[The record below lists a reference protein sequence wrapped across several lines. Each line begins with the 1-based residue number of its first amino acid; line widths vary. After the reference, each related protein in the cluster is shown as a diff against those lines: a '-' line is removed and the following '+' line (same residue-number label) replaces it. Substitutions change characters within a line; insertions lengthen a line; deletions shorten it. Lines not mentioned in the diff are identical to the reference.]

1 MNNIDLLSS
10 INLFPIGPIPQNRN
24 ELLSKVEVISFLSRY
39 QGQFSAIENI
49 DEREQSV
56 RTFLSKVVELEDEEE
71 IPSLEQAEKN
81 LNLSFGFLKDFG
93 KVQYVKESNL
103 EFDRTYDLIASN
115 LGLLNKEPIKLK

>member
-10 INLFPIGPIPQNRN
+10 INLFPIGSIPQNRE

-39 QGQFSAIENI
+39 QDQFSAIENI
-49 DEREQSV
+49 DEREQNV
-56 RTFLSKVVELEDEEE
+56 RVFLSKVVELEDKEK
-71 IPSLEQAEKN
+71 IPSLEQAEKT

-115 LGLLNKEPIKLK
+115 LGLLNKAAIKLK